1 MKRANRTALGTH
13 WQGWAQG
20 YLVLPRS
27 PRHEPDPPA
36 QHIRRGYLEHR
47 DELQAEAILYC
58 NRDRIAHLARYRTH
72 MPPAAA
78 FQAQSSRCQLS
89 ACIPC
94 VKHNEH
100 AACGLSSPHKS
111 AGRGRSA
118 LESRVSFWT
127 RVYLPNAQG
136 LMDIFAR
143 PAGSHQYATG
153 ASVKLHEP
161 VSFASR
167 GSLP

>member
-1 MKRANRTALGTH
+1 MQRCV
-13 WQGWAQG
+13 
-20 YLVLPRS
+20 VLPRS
-27 PRHEPDPPA
+27 PSYEHDPPA
-36 QHIRRGYLEHR
+36 QHIRRGYSDHR
-47 DELQAEAILYC
+47 DELQEEPFLGS
-58 NRDRIAHLARYRTH
+58 NRDRIARLAWYRTH

-78 FQAQSSRCQLS
+78 FQAQSSGFQPC

-127 RVYLPNAQG
+127 RVYRPNAQG
-136 LMDIFAR
+136 LKDILAHT
-143 PAGSHQYATG
+143 AGSYQYATG

-161 VSFASR
+161 VSFAS
-167 GSLP
+167 